1 MHRPLQETT
10 RDEVKTGVSHRPL
23 RETMRGGLSS
33 KPDLLS
39 PCPTVK
45 YRLPNLRPGL
55 RIVLLERRCV
65 AGTKGTI
72 RLRSRICFASSCPTG
87 YRTNSVDGK
96 SHRPVKETTR
106 DGVKTRVS
114 HRPLRETMR
123 DGPSSK
129 PDLFCIALSQRGF

>member
-55 RIVLLERRCV
+55 RIVLLERQCV

-72 RLRSRICFASSCPTG
+72 RPRSRICFPSPCPPAYPTTSLH
-87 YRTNSVDGK
+87 RK
-96 SHRPVKETTR
+96 S
-106 DGVKTRVS
+106 
-114 HRPLRETMR
+114 PLPT
-123 DGPSSK
+123 K
-129 PDLFCIALSQRGF
+129 